1 MIQNC
6 LKISGILM
14 SFLSALMIFACA
26 QENKTSN
33 GELSLTSWTHIL
45 VDSTRT
51 RIPGKSNGGGGW
63 FGLAMGDI
71 TGNGYNDIVSGA
83 WFYRNP
89 GGEMTAEW
97 QRITLFDT
105 LDALL
110 VVDVDGDEY
119 GDVIAAWCEK
129 QYWLEAQDKQGNTW
143 NRTLVGTLPVCDHR
157 TSSQGY
163 NLAQIVAGGKPEILL
178 TGVGIYYMEI
188 PDNPETG
195 NWPATVVAE
204 AGSNGEWVS
213 ASDMD
218 NDGQLDVCAG
228 FMVGEEGIGVAWW
241 RNPGDGSEPWQQF
254 KIGETQFHGDKFIGA
269 DVNGDGRKDMVVTEE
284 RYPGK
289 EPDASMYWFEAP
301 VDPTTPDWPRHTIV
315 TQYSMNNLDVADL
328 DRDGDAD
335 IVTCEHKGPKEKLQI
350 WENDGKANFTVH
362 VIDEGK
368 ESHLG
373 AILDDLDHDGDLDI
387 VSIAWEDFQYLHVWR
402 NDAIRGQ

>member
-1 MIQNC
+1 
-6 LKISGILM
+6 
-14 SFLSALMIFACA
+14 
-26 QENKTSN
+26 
-33 GELSLTSWTHIL
+33 
-45 VDSTRT
+45 
-51 RIPGKSNGGGGW
+51 
-63 FGLAMGDI
+63 
-71 TGNGYNDIVSGA
+71 
-83 WFYRNP
+83 
-89 GGEMTAEW
+89 
-97 QRITLFDT
+97 
-105 LDALL
+105 
-110 VVDVDGDEY
+110 
-119 GDVIAAWCEK
+119 
-129 QYWLEAQDKQGNTW
+129 
-143 NRTLVGTLPVCDHR
+143 
-157 TSSQGY
+157 
-163 NLAQIVAGGKPEILL
+163 
-178 TGVGIYYMEI
+178 
-188 PDNPETG
+188 
-195 NWPATVVAE
+195 
-204 AGSNGEWVS
+204 
-213 ASDMD
+213 MD